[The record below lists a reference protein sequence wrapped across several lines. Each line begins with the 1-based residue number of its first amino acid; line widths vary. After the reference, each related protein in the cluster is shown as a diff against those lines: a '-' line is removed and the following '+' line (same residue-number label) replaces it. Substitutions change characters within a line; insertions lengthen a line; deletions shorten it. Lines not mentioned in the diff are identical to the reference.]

1 MLDRRGLRG
10 RRHGWHLRSC
20 GWGGPWLGDRLGGS
34 FGFRLWLSLLH
45 QHGGRRLGRLRL
57 GFGLGFDPGLAGS
70 GRGTLHHAHGGGG
83 LVQGEGGS
91 LMLSL
96 GLALETPAQL
106 IRLVIGEVG
115 AMALP
120 LEAQTLLTGL
130 DDLLIG
136 DSELFGE
143 LVDAQHVRG

>member
-1 MLDRRGLRG
+1 
-10 RRHGWHLRSC
+10 
-20 GWGGPWLGDRLGGS
+20 
-34 FGFRLWLSLLH
+34 
-45 QHGGRRLGRLRL
+45 
-57 GFGLGFDPGLAGS
+57 
-70 GRGTLHHAHGGGG
+70 
-83 LVQGEGGS
+83 VQGEGGS
-91 LMLSL
+91 LVLSL
-96 GLALETPAQL
+96 GLALETAAQL

>member
-1 MLDRRGLRG
+1 
-10 RRHGWHLRSC
+10 
-20 GWGGPWLGDRLGGS
+20 
-34 FGFRLWLSLLH
+34 
-45 QHGGRRLGRLRL
+45 
-57 GFGLGFDPGLAGS
+57 
-70 GRGTLHHAHGGGG
+70 
-83 LVQGEGGS
+83 
-91 LMLSL
+91 
-96 GLALETPAQL
+96 L